1 MDKRH
6 TRQSFL
12 GNEVGEVTVV
22 AEVTIVGLCG
32 GGSHVSQQLA
42 HIGVG
47 HFNLVDHDRAED
59 HNGNRMVGLTAEE
72 AERKDLKVDVIAR
85 RILAINPNAVIR
97 RYTTR
102 WEEAAAELKS
112 STAIFGCVD
121 SYRVRDELERFAR
134 RYLVPYIDVGMDVN
148 ATSAGF
154 SISGQ
159 IILSLPDHPC
169 MRCFGFITDERLA
182 EETRRYGHAGGRPQ
196 VVWPNGM
203 LASTAVGTFMQLILP
218 WSKNLRPPLFL
229 EYDGN
234 RMIVSPSHKVAA
246 LAGRRCPHFTGANA
260 VGDIDW
266 I

>member
-6 TRQSFL
+6 IRQSFL
-12 GNEVGEVTVV
+12 GNEVGEVT
-22 AEVTIVGLCG
+22 AMAKATIVGLCG

-47 HFNLVDHDRAED
+47 HFNLVDHDRVED

-72 AERKDLKVDVIAR
+72 AERNDLKVDVIAR
-85 RILAINPNAVIR
+85 RILAVNPNAVIH
-97 RYTTR
+97 RYPTR
-102 WEEAAAELKS
+102 WEEVAAELKS
-112 STAIFGCVD
+112 STTIFGCVD

-134 RYLVPYIDVGMDVN
+134 RYLVPYIDVGMDIN
-148 ATSAGF
+148 TTSLGF

-159 IILSLPDHPC
+159 MILSLPDHPC
-169 MRCFGFITDERLA
+169 MRCFGFITEQRLT
-182 EETRRYGHAGGRPQ
+182 EEARRYGHAGGRPQ

-218 WSKNLRPPLFL
+218 WSKNLQPPLFL

-234 RMIVSPSHKVAA
+234 RMTVSPSHKVAA
-246 LAGRRCPHFTGANA
+246 LSGRCCPHFSGSNTI
-260 VGDIDW
+260 GDIDW
-266 I
+266 T